1 MVTKD
6 NTALRKRTQ
15 ISKANRTMFITVAIV
30 SVVIGLSGVLLYFM
44 GNKLIFNQKVLSK
57 KAETNNSLQFNI
69 DNIDEL
75 KNEVRALDS
84 NESLLSARANPE
96 DSALQVILDSLPSE
110 SNALALGASIQNRLL
125 EGVSG
130 IEIKSSDVESE
141 QAEGDETAVV
151 EEVPLEEGGEGVE
164 SNLGA
169 LGQLAFSFE
178 VEGSEDAIY
187 EVLKRLERS
196 IRFMDIS
203 ILTIESREGKQAL
216 RVEGKAF
223 YQTAKEIVLK
233 KEKVSPDEKN

>member
-1 MVTKD
+1 MATKD

-15 ISKANRTMFITVAIV
+15 ISRANKTMFITVAIV
-30 SVVIGLSGVLLYFM
+30 SVVIGLSAVLLYFM
-44 GNKLIFNQKVLSK
+44 VNKLIFNQKVLAK

-69 DNIDEL
+69 DNIDAL
-75 KNEVRALDS
+75 KDEVRALDS
-84 NESLLSARANPE
+84 NEALLSARANQD

-130 IEIKSSDVESE
+130 IEIKSIDVESE
-141 QAEGDETAVV
+141 QADGEEATDV
-151 EEVPLEEGGEGVE
+151 EETPVEDEGAEGGNG
-164 SNLGA
+164 
-169 LGQLAFSFE
+169 LGQLTFSFE

-203 ILTIESREGKQAL
+203 TLTIESREGKQAL
-216 RVEGKAF
+216 RIEGKAY
-223 YQTAKEIVLK
+223 YQPSKEIVLK